1 MPRGRHR
8 QAPPLHKLLVPS
20 SVAGFAFL
28 CAGGSLLM
36 GDTGLLRGA
45 VFGAAAAAVTGAVLM
60 RAWDRDAGKRV
71 GEVKAAKASAAW
83 QADERQAELEADVE
97 EAREL
102 RGKLEKLLRAKRAE
116 LTKLRTEHAALLR
129 RYATAETERASAL
142 EGRRQL
148 AIAASEPVKE
158 LAADTADHRQ
168 PSGAPTR
175 LTYLR
180 ADEALSNLRRYGYQQ
195 ERRRQVEAAA
205 AGEGPEKPDDGFDY
219 FGPGRPEQDAQ
230 PEPPE
235 PVAEPEAVAE
245 GAEPEPAEPE
255 PEAVAEAGEGLRG
268 LPGQRSRR
276 ARPAVGKVVDLAE
289 GESGRDE
296 GPADGDGDEGGGAP
310 DLRRAVS

>member
-1 MPRGRHR
+1 PRGRHR

-20 SVAGFAFL
+20 SVAGFALL

-36 GDTGLLRGA
+36 GDAGLLRGA
-45 VFGAAAAAVTGAVLM
+45 VFGAAAAAVAGAVLM

-71 GEVKAAKASAAW
+71 GEVKAAQASAAW
-83 QADERQAELEADVE
+83 QADERQAELEADIE

-158 LAADTADHRQ
+158 LAADAADHRQ

-180 ADEALSNLRRYGYQQ
+180 ADEALSNLRRYAYQQ

-205 AGEGPEKPDDGFDY
+205 GDGSEKPDDGFDY
-219 FGPGRPEQDAQ
+219 FGPGRPEAGPQED
-230 PEPPE
+230 
-235 PVAEPEAVAE
+235 VEPEAVAE
-245 GAEPEPAEPE
+245 SAEG
-255 PEAVAEAGEGLRG
+255 AEAGGELRG

-276 ARPAVGKVVDLAE
+276 VRPAVGKVVDLAE
-289 GESGRDE
+289 GEAGQDDS
-296 GPADGDGDEGGGAP
+296 ADGDGDEGGGAA